1 MLYKEKEHFEIW
13 NIVVSM
19 LDSDLTDDDP
29 MRNAAMSVM
38 EVTVMETPAFFKA
51 CAMRSGI
58 GARLSRS
65 SRFSR
70 D

>member
-13 NIVVSM
+13 NSVSM

-38 EVTVMETPAFFKA
+38 EVTVMETPAFFKV